1 MRSTRSRPAKTN
13 PSGYRIH
20 KPPPSRPRQPPHK
33 QTTLARLAR
42 ALPNR
47 PLQDTVSTN
56 PQFGCRCNQTAAT
69 AAELNRFAPL
79 QLDANEPPLRDTPPT
94 AIQGIEFDS
103 GVVFLVPFASFLCL
117 SPT

>member
-1 MRSTRSRPAKTN
+1 MIPK
-13 PSGYRIH
+13 IH
-20 KPPPSRPRQPPHK
+20 IDRHNKPK
-33 QTTLARLAR
+33 CDRLAR
-42 ALPNR
+42 DLPNR
-47 PLQDTVSTN
+47 TLQDTVSTN

-79 QLDANEPPLRDTPPT
+79 QLDANGPPLRDTPPA

-117 SPT
+117 SPTRTPT